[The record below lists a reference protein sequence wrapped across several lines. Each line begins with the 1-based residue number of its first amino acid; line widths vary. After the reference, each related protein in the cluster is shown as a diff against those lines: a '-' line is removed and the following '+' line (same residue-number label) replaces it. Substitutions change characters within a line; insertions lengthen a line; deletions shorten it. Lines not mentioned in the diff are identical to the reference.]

1 MNELEQALQWFVED
15 KRIMACLT
23 VTGGTADRACHAACG
38 RIREK
43 EASGEDVPLGEDTLF
58 DLASLTKIFTGMAV
72 LRLREEGLLDLSRP
86 VTAYA
91 PQFAHLGEVSVE
103 RVLTFSVGLT
113 SPARI
118 DAQPTRKGCGSF
130 SSPCPSPWAR
140 GGITRTCTPWCSSTW
155 WKARRGRASSTA

>member
-23 VTGGTADRACHAACG
+23 VTGGTAESECHAACG

-72 LRLREEGLLDLSRP
+72 LRLREEDFDTVINTNLKGTFLCMKAVARQMVKQRYGDGLRAT
-86 VTAYA
+86 VCA
-91 PQFAHLGEVSVE
+91 PGGGARGAGAHL
-103 RVLTFSVGLT
+103 L
-113 SPARI
+113 
-118 DAQPTRKGCGSF
+118 
-130 SSPCPSPWAR
+130 R
-140 GGITRTCTPWCSSTW
+140 GADLPGPH
-155 WKARRGRASSTA
+155 

>member
-23 VTGGTADRACHAACG
+23 VTGGTADSACHAGCG

-86 VTAYA
+86 VTAWM
-91 PQFAHLGEVSVE
+91 
-103 RVLTFSVGLT
+103 TT
-113 SPARI
+113 
-118 DAQPTRKGCGSF
+118 
-130 SSPCPSPWAR
+130 
-140 GGITRTCTPWCSSTW
+140 
-155 WKARRGRASSTA
+155 